1 MNKKLK
7 SLLAGTAII
16 VPIIALISSQKEAN
30 AFKIPIPKLP
40 TRTSS
45 PTIKTQTPKINPIK
59 LSSGTKTIKTSNK
72 NSTVKPNTKAP
83 VTKTLDNLHKTDPE
97 LKRSLDKLGTII
109 KNNDL
114 KIVKKVDS
122 SSGGKAPALPPRGD
136 QTYASVND
144 PVYESPVTDPVYENV
159 LTLKNTKPSST
170 STGSSSTGLKKRP
183 AHNPNK
189 GKAPQPPSFKSSSL
203 DEEHIYEEID

>member
-16 VPIIALISSQKEAN
+16 VPIIALISSQKDAN
-30 AFKIPIPKLP
+30 ALKISMPKIPSRATNPTVKLKTP
-40 TRTSS
+40 T
-45 PTIKTQTPKINPIK
+45 INPIK
-59 LSSGTKTIKTSNK
+59 VSSATKTIKTSTK

-83 VTKTLDNLHKTDPE
+83 VVKTLDNLETTDPG
-97 LKRSLDKLGTII
+97 LKKSLDKLGSII
-109 KNNDL
+109 RTNNL
-114 KIVKKVDS
+114 KIVKKTDS
-122 SSGGKAPALPPRGD
+122 SSSKAPAVPPRGD
-136 QTYASVND
+136 QTYASIND
-144 PVYESPVTDPVYENV
+144 PVYESPVTDNTYENV

-183 AHNPNK
+183 AYNPNK